1 MADRGPHP
9 DRRYIFKDFE
19 EIAMVGGGRCYWF
32 LKPPVNKNDSPKAGK
47 IYNGEKAESGDYPFL
62 VAIEHTWFG
71 QFCGGSVLNEYWVI
85 TAAHCFM
92 EEKAPDI
99 VQVRAGSLEIDEGG
113 TVHKAEQIIVHNKF
127 SEPFLYDNDIT
138 LIKVKNRLDENPYVT
153 FVNLPTSHTKILK
166 SGVKVYAAGW
176 GITSSNRLSGFRS
189 NILLKVTLNILDHNK
204 CAKAAFFKRYQ
215 DADLKLTN
223 NMICTQT
230 IGKDTTAGDSGGPLL
245 LREGANMT
253 LVGIVSFGEGT
264 GKLGDPG
271 VYTKVANYQTWIHK
285 NTLGV

>member
-19 EIAMVGGGRCYWF
+19 EIAMLGGGRCYWF

-62 VAIEHTWFG
+62 
-71 QFCGGSVLNEYWVI
+71 
-85 TAAHCFM
+85 
-92 EEKAPDI
+92 
-99 VQVRAGSLEIDEGG
+99 
-113 TVHKAEQIIVHNKF
+113 
-127 SEPFLYDNDIT
+127 
-138 LIKVKNRLDENPYVT
+138 VKNRLDENPYVT